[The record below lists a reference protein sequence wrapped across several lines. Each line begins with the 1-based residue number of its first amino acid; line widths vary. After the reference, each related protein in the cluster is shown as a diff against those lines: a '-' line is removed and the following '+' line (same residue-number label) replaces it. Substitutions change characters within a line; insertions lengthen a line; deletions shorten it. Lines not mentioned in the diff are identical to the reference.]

1 MPSTIKKII
10 FGQEAREKIRD
21 GVDIVAS
28 AVRVTLGPRGRTVL
42 LENEFGQTQV
52 VNSGVIV
59 AKSIVLEDE
68 FENMG
73 AQLLKEVSSKTS
85 EAAGDGTTTA
95 TVLAHSMVHEGL
107 KYLSGDMNPM
117 DLRRG
122 IDRSIQILVD
132 ELTKLAKPC
141 TSSLEIKHVA
151 TISANND
158 QSIGGLIADAIDK
171 VGLDGAISIED
182 GSGLSS
188 LLEIVEGMQFDRGYL
203 SSYFIN
209 NLEKQAS
216 ILENCSILLIEEK
229 INSIDSLL
237 PLLDEASKSS
247 RQLLIIAEDFST
259 EALATLVINNIQG
272 TLRCCAVKA
281 PEFGEH
287 RKEIMKD
294 ISILIGGIII
304 NQELGIDIKK
314 VKFSQLG
321 KAKRI
326 EVYKDRT
333 AIIGGSGSP
342 SEIKNRVATL
352 KQEFDSEKNS
362 YTRNQ
367 LHRRIGKISGGVAII
382 KIGAATE
389 AELKERKLRIED
401 ALHATRAAVEEGI
414 VPGGGV
420 TLLRIGKILASFK
433 GENLDEDSGK
443 QIVLK
448 SLEAPLRCI
457 VENAGI
463 EPSIVLQ
470 NITESDEQNYGYNAA
485 TRKYGNLLEMGV
497 VDPAKVT
504 RLALQNAGSIASLIL
519 ATDCIIATKH
529 EKLPPQGMPT
539 FGNSSALF

>member
-1 MPSTIKKII
+1 MSVNVKKII
-10 FGQEAREKIRD
+10 FHQGAREKIRD
-21 GVDIVAS
+21 GINIVAS
-28 AVRVTLGPRGRTVL
+28 AVKVTLGPRGRTVL
-42 LENEFGQTQV
+42 LENEFGQTQI

-59 AKSIVLEDE
+59 AKAIVLEDE

-73 AQLLKEVSSKTS
+73 AQLLKEVSAKTS
-85 EAAGDGTTTA
+85 ETAGDGTTTA

-122 IDRSIQILVD
+122 IDKTIQILIS
-132 ELTKLAKPC
+132 ELAKLSKPC
-141 TSSLEIKHVA
+141 ISSMEIKHVA

-158 QSIGGLIADAIDK
+158 SSIGALIADAIDK

-182 GSGLSS
+182 GSGLTSV
-188 LLEIVEGMQFDRGYL
+188 LEIVEGMQFERGYL

-209 NLEKQAS
+209 NFEKQAV
-216 ILENCSILLIEEK
+216 ILENCYILLIEEK
-229 INSIDSLL
+229 VSSIESLL
-237 PLLDEASKSS
+237 PLLEEASKGGNS
-247 RQLLIIAEDFST
+247 LLIIADDFST

-287 RKEIMKD
+287 RKELMQD
-294 ISILIGGIII
+294 LAILVGGIIVK
-304 NQELGIDIKK
+304 QELGVDIKK
-314 VKFSQLG
+314 VKLAELG
-321 KAKRI
+321 KATRTEI
-326 EVYKDRT
+326 YKDRT

-342 SEIKNRVATL
+342 ASIQNRIAVL
-352 KQEFDSEKNS
+352 KKEFDLEQDS
-362 YTRNQ
+362 YARDQ

-382 KIGAATE
+382 KIGATTE
-389 AELKERKLRIED
+389 TELKERKLRIED

-420 TLLRIGKILASFK
+420 ALLRIGKALASYK
-433 GENLDEDSGK
+433 GENLDEDSGM

-448 SLEAPLRCI
+448 SLEIPVRVIA
-457 VENAGI
+457 ENAGI

-470 NITESDEQNYGYNAA
+470 NILQSEEKNYGFNAA

-504 RLALQNAGSIASLIL
+504 RLALQNAASIASLIL
-519 ATDCIIATKH
+519 STDCIIATRR
-529 EKLPPQGMPT
+529 EKDQ
-539 FGNSSALF
+539 SSNHALLKDSASLF

>member
-1 MPSTIKKII
+1 MSVNVKKII
-10 FGQEAREKIRD
+10 FHQGAREKIRD
-21 GVDIVAS
+21 GINIVAS
-28 AVRVTLGPRGRTVL
+28 AVKVTLGPRGRTVL
-42 LENEFGQTQV
+42 LENEFGQTQI

-59 AKSIVLEDE
+59 AKAIVLEDE

-73 AQLLKEVSSKTS
+73 AQLLKEVSAKTS
-85 EAAGDGTTTA
+85 ETAGDGTTTA

-122 IDRSIQILVD
+122 IDKTIQILIS
-132 ELTKLAKPC
+132 ELAKLSRPC
-141 TSSLEIKHVA
+141 ISSMEIKHVA

-158 QSIGGLIADAIDK
+158 SSIGALIADAIDK

-182 GSGLSS
+182 GSGLTSV
-188 LLEIVEGMQFDRGYL
+188 LEIVEGMQFERGYL

-209 NLEKQAS
+209 NFEKQAV
-216 ILENCSILLIEEK
+216 ILENCYILLIEEK
-229 INSIDSLL
+229 VSSIESLL
-237 PLLDEASKSS
+237 PLLEEASKGGNS
-247 RQLLIIAEDFST
+247 LLIIADDFST

-287 RKEIMKD
+287 RKELMQD
-294 ISILIGGIII
+294 LATLVGGIIVK
-304 NQELGIDIKK
+304 QELGVDIKK
-314 VKFSQLG
+314 VKLAELG
-321 KAKRI
+321 KATRTEI
-326 EVYKDRT
+326 YKDRT

-342 SEIKNRVATL
+342 ASIQNRIAVL
-352 KQEFDSEKNS
+352 KKEFDLEQDS
-362 YTRNQ
+362 YARDQ

-382 KIGAATE
+382 KIGATTE
-389 AELKERKLRIED
+389 TELKERKLRIED

-420 TLLRIGKILASFK
+420 ALLRIGKALSPYK
-433 GENLDEDSGK
+433 GENLDEDSGM

-448 SLEAPLRCI
+448 SLEIPVRVIA
-457 VENAGI
+457 ENAGI

-470 NITESDEQNYGYNAA
+470 NILESKEQNYGFNAA
-485 TRKYGNLLEMGV
+485 TRKYGNLVEMGV

-504 RLALQNAGSIASLIL
+504 RLALQNAASIASLIL
-519 ATDCIIATKH
+519 ATDCIIATKRD
-529 EKLPPQGMPT
+529 
-539 FGNSSALF
+539 NDRSSHNAPLNVSAPVF